1 MTIALRLI
9 TLSRVLE
16 WEVEER
22 WVPKETKVG
31 QTGKKGNDVGQIQ
44 RIELEMY
51 PMRSAAKSPQ
61 GKRLD

>member
-1 MTIALRLI
+1 M
-9 TLSRVLE
+9 
-16 WEVEER
+16 EER